1 MASASSSSSA
11 PPAVAIERSGDGTER
26 CVRAVV
32 EQYRAW
38 LKRPTDDGFQ
48 SLITEWDHE
57 HQQQPSSNAIIARL
71 VELGFRA
78 LPRASDHDGRIHT
91 AGVWRLP
98 RDGITPTSELGRM
111 LGLASPT
118 GRPVAQA
125 LPDGSVEC
133 CVWVVVE
140 RYRAWLAHPTGGDG
154 GFQSLGNAW
163 DPPRTLG
170 KGNEVMDRLRDLG
183 FRVAMRPF
191 DHGGR
196 ALFDVWMLPHDRVTS
211 TSELGRMLGLAP
223 LTQPEVDAIA
233 SEVSRLNAAFATW
246 LLANPPDHH
255 HHAQQS
261 VERPVRF
268 DVNAQDMN
276 DAMRHELERVLVV
289 FGWCYI
295 SHNGVRTASRLVRNR
310 A

>member
-1 MASASSSSSA
+1 MASASSPSA
-11 PPAVAIERSGDGTER
+11 LPAAAIERSRDGTER
-26 CVRAVV
+26 CALAVV

-38 LKRPTDDGFQ
+38 LKCPTADGCFE
-48 SLITEWDHE
+48 SLITEWDRE
-57 HQQQPSSNAIIARL
+57 HHPNSSAVIARL

-91 AGVWRLP
+91 AGVWRLL

-125 LPDGSVEC
+125 LPDSSVEC

-140 RYRAWLAHPTGGDG
+140 RYRAWLARPAGDAG
-154 GFQSLGNAW
+154 SFNSFGNAW
-163 DPPRTLG
+163 DPPHTLG
-170 KGNEVMDRLRDLG
+170 KGNEVMGRLRDLG

-191 DHGGR
+191 GHDGR
-196 ALFDVWMLPHDRVTS
+196 ALFDVWMLPHDRVVA

-223 LTQPEVDAIA
+223 LTQLEVDTIA
-233 SEVSRLNAAFATW
+233 SEVNRLNAAFATW
-246 LLANPPDHH
+246 LLANPPG
-255 HHAQQS
+255 HAQA
-261 VERPVRF
+261 VERPIRF
-268 DVNAQDMN
+268 DVNAGPMS
-276 DAMRHELERVLVV
+276 DAMRHELERVLVA